1 VVVAGRND
9 FVAEMMVDEGCECGI
24 VVEVGVADAE
34 GFCCVRR
41 WRVGIELMLH
51 LIEQR
56 VLPLLLLVKDV
67 DAVL

>member
-1 VVVAGRND
+1 
-9 FVAEMMVDEGCECGI
+9 
-24 VVEVGVADAE
+24 VVEVVVADAE